1 MGKWCGDTRLIGET
15 PDMNYEEAVRTNGL
29 CVRRNWSGTASGSA
43 PPILPRQASKQA
55 EINHERPVGYIPS

>member
-1 MGKWCGDTRLIGET
+1 
-15 PDMNYEEAVRTNGL
+15 MNYEEAVRTNGL